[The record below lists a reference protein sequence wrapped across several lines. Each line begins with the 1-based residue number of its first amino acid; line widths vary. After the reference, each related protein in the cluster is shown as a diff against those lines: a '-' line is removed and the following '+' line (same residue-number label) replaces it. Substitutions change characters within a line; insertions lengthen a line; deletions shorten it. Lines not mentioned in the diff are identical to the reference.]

1 MEMQVK
7 SETRE
12 ILAKLIKLQTDM
24 SYVKE
29 HIEDITLTGED
40 IKALETY
47 EKEKKGGKLVPHMA
61 VRKQLNL

>member
-47 EKEKKGGKLVPHMA
+47 EKEKKAGKLVPHMA